1 MVCVWEGGE
10 GGGGRGGLP
19 WPVNVPLVPEEE
31 EEDARLGVCC
41 ALAGA
46 ASVDDDDDAFGDAW
60 FGVCPLAGAA
70 SVVVEDEVELWCAF
84 GALARALMAGAAGG
98 AGADEPELEPE
109 PASQSSSSP
118 SWSWSSLAARTGT
131 TRGAGSAALATRR
144 PPAASWTSRRP
155 CGTARVSVE
164 RAREE
169 RMRHLLMDEEGM
181 ATVEQRG

>member
-1 MVCVWEGGE
+1 M
-10 GGGGRGGLP
+10 
-19 WPVNVPLVPEEE
+19 NVPLVAEVE

-46 ASVDDDDDAFGDAW
+46 ASVDDDDAFGDAW

-70 SVVVEDEVELWCAF
+70 SVVVVEDEDELWCAF

-98 AGADEPELEPE
+98 AGADEPELELE